1 MLCTSPASDG
11 RRLRIDIHHLILQTP
26 TAKSCGPSRSAAA
39 APVSGAGG
47 GAASGW
53 RGAAP
58 RSGAAARPA
67 QPQPAQG
74 TEQRGECGEDRGD
87 RGQDRGEG
95 FGGRVCGHGRSL
107 VGGFASTR
115 QVRAR
120 FMIVNEPPAPA

>member
-1 MLCTSPASDG
+1 MVHHVLPQP
-11 RRLRIDIHHLILQTP
+11 RRLVEQ
-26 TAKSCGPSRSAAA
+26 
-39 APVSGAGG
+39 
-47 GAASGW
+47 GAARRADGG
-53 RGAAP
+53 GAAP

-87 RGQDRGEG
+87 RGEDRGEG